1 MKQKNN
7 IIFICIVVAIIVS
20 IGINII
26 AAQQHRGNET
36 GVANSG
42 LEEKTLTVGTTT
54 LQVEIAQTAEQKI
67 TGLSHRLSL
76 AEGRG
81 MFFIFDTD
89 GRHGIWMK
97 DMEFPID
104 IIWIDAAMKVV
115 HIEKS
120 VAPDTYPQ
128 TFTTPTPAR
137 YVLEVPAGY
146 AKGRIAVGDAVV
158 LN

>member
-1 MKQKNN
+1 MRQKSK
-7 IIFICIVVAIIVS
+7 IIFSIIIGVLIAVS
-20 IGINII
+20 IGVYTGT
-26 AAQQHRGNET
+26 QQNKESDAEL
-36 GVANSG
+36 ANSG
-42 LEEKTLTVGTTT
+42 LEEKTLTVGTAT
-54 LQVEIAQTAEQKI
+54 LQVEIAQTTEQKI
-67 TGLSHRLSL
+67 TGLSYRPSL

-81 MFFIFDTD
+81 MLFIFDTD

-97 DMEFPID
+97 DMQFPID

-128 TFTTPTPAR
+128 VFTSPVPAR

-146 AKGRIAVGDAVV
+146 AKGRMTIGDLAVLD
-158 LN
+158 

>member
-1 MKQKNN
+1 MEQKNN
-7 IIFICIVVAIIVS
+7 IIFGCILIPMIVS
-20 IGINII
+20 IG
-26 AAQQHRGNET
+26 AGMATQQYKGDEAGT
-36 GVANSG
+36 ANSG
-42 LEEKTLTVGTTT
+42 LEEKTLTVGDAT

-67 TGLSHRLSL
+67 TGLSYRPSL

-81 MFFIFDTD
+81 MLFIFNTD

-97 DMEFPID
+97 DMQFPID

-128 TFTTPTPAR
+128 AFTPPTPAR

-146 AKGRIAVGDAVV
+146 TEGRIVVRDTVV
-158 LN
+158 LD

>member
-1 MKQKNN
+1 MEQKNK
-7 IIFICIVVAIIVS
+7 IIFGCILGAIIVS
-20 IGINII
+20 IGINM
-26 AAQQHRGNET
+26 ATQQHKENNT

-42 LEEKTLTVGTTT
+42 LEENALTVGAAV

-67 TGLSHRLSL
+67 TGLSHRPSL

-81 MFFIFDTD
+81 MLFIFDTD
-89 GRHGIWMK
+89 DTHGIWMK
-97 DMEFPID
+97 DMRFPID

-120 VAPDTYPQ
+120 VAPNTYPEV
-128 TFTTPTPAR
+128 FTSPTPAR

-146 AKGRIAVGDAVV
+146 TKGRIHIGDTVT
-158 LN
+158 LK